1 MIVHFFVCPKKR
13 NQKKDTFL

>member
-13 NQKKDTFL
+13 NQKKDTLL